1 MGSGLIQTKQTNK
14 QTNKHS
20 FPRSSSH
27 RQNTSSA
34 CYVPHCDS
42 LRRHVCYPPL
52 PAARYLPPRD
62 DESATCHVRLYI
74 WYVLCISLS
83 DSRLGGLFSAS
94 LHASLEHKQRH
105 SLLNTTTPPSS
116 NVLHGRPNP
125 PPSPVVDVPLMDDTL
140 AAWMI
145 LLLHGEYCY
154 PRTIADTCK
163 SSLSLSLCVSMCLTL
178 RISVGSHT

>member
-1 MGSGLIQTKQTNK
+1 MGSGLIQTQQTNK

-105 SLLNTTTPPSS
+105 SLNTTTPPSS

-125 PPSPVVDVPLMDDTL
+125 PPSPVVDVPCMDDTL

-163 SSLSLSLCVSMCLTL
+163 SSLSISLSVCPCV
-178 RISVGSHT
+178 